1 MDFPAING
9 FSHIDFTVT
18 DVERSAQW
26 WEQVLGFKL
35 VNVSEGPTYKVRN
48 VLHPRAGGI
57 GFMSHSNPIT
67 DRFDERAVGLDHF
80 ALRVPDRAA
89 LEAWAKHLDDLGIG
103 HSGIQEETGGTP
115 HRVSRPRQHPART
128 PRSRPQSHAPG
139 LERLPE
145 VEVPVDRLD
154 RCSCW
159 YWQGASA

>member
-26 WEQVLGFKL
+26 WEQVLGFNL

-48 VLHPRAGGI
+48 VLHPSVGGI
-57 GFMSHSNPIT
+57 GFMSHSNPVT

-89 LEAWAKHLDDLGIG
+89 LEAWAKHLDDLGIA
-103 HSGIQEETGGTP
+103 HSGIQEETGGP
-115 HRVSRPRQHPART
+115 LIVFRDPDNIQLELQAVDLNLMR
-128 PRSRPQSHAPG
+128 PG
-139 LERLPE
+139 LN
-145 VEVPVDRLD
+145 
-154 RCSCW
+154 
-159 YWQGASA
+159 ASLRSKSP